1 MEKLRKIKKDH
12 VLVLRVNDEN
22 NCSRYCNFQY
32 PTKIGEWVEAPDFK
46 QNRQCGNGLHGLM
59 KGAQNA
65 GYLHINN
72 EKDLWVLIEVHK
84 NDIIDLNG
92 KVKFKGGYIYF
103 IGNKAEATSILFKIY
118 GNIGIHN
125 LTLTGGDWSIFTGGD
140 YSTLTGGEDSTLI
153 GRDYSTLTGGD
164 RSIITGGKDST
175 LIGGDYSTL
184 IGGDYSTLTGGD
196 WSTLTGEDY
205 STLTG
210 GDYSTLTG
218 GKDSTL
224 TGGDYSTLIFRY
236 WDKNR
241 FRFVIGYIG
250 ENSLLPNTP
259 YILGKDFKIVE
270 KHN

>member
-59 KGAQNA
+59 KGVQNA
-65 GYLHINN
+65 GYLRVNS
-72 EKDLWVLIEVHK
+72 EEDLWVLIEVHK

-125 LTLTGGDWSIFTGGD
+125 VTLTGGDWSIFTGGD
-140 YSTLTGGEDSTLI
+140 CSTLTGGEN
-153 GRDYSTLTGGD
+153 STLTGG
-164 RSIITGGKDST
+164 
-175 LIGGDYSTL
+175 YN
-184 IGGDYSTLTGGD
+184 STLTGGHF
-196 WSTLTGEDY
+196 STLTGEDY

-210 GDYSTLTG
+210 GDCSTLTG
-218 GKDSTL
+218 GENSTL
-224 TGGDYSTLIFRY
+224 TGGHNSTLIFKY
-236 WDKNR
+236 WYKNR

-259 YILGKDFKIVE
+259 YILGKDLKIVE
-270 KHN
+270 KHNKYI

>member
-46 QNRQCGNGLHGLM
+46 QNGQCGNGLHGLM
-59 KGAQNA
+59 KGVQDA
-65 GYLHINN
+65 GCLHVNS

-125 LTLTGGDWSIFTGGD
+125 VTLTGGDYSTLTGGDYSTLTGGHFSTLTGGGWSTLTGGRYSTLTGGDYSTLTGGDWSIFTGGH
-140 YSTLTGGEDSTLI
+140 YSTLT
-153 GRDYSTLTGGD
+153 
-164 RSIITGGKDST
+164 
-175 LIGGDYSTL
+175 
-184 IGGDYSTLTGGD
+184 GGDYSTLTGGD
-196 WSTLTGEDY
+196 WSTLTGGRY

-210 GDYSTLTG
+210 GR
-218 GKDSTL
+218 
-224 TGGDYSTLIFRY
+224 YSTLIFKY

-259 YILGKDFKIVE
+259 YILDKDLKIVE
-270 KHN
+270 KHNKYI